1 VWEREAGQNRKRDK
15 LRRIT
20 VDFKEVWTLRELGR
34 HFVFEM
40 FGCDKKALND
50 LRAIED
56 AMEKGAVDAGAT
68 IIGKVFH
75 KFAPQGITGVII
87 IAESHLS
94 IHTWPELGYAA
105 LDIFTC
111 NTATDPMKAYRRIT
125 KLLKPKSS
133 SIMELKRGLL
143 TEGKD

>member
-1 VWEREAGQNRKRDK
+1 M
-15 LRRIT
+15 
-20 VDFKEVWTLRELGR
+20 RELGR

-50 LRAIED
+50 LKAIEET
-56 AMEKGAVDAGAT
+56 MVKGAIDAGAT
-68 IIGKVFH
+68 IIGKMFH
-75 KFAPQGITGVII
+75 KFSPQGITGVVI

-111 NTATDPMKAYRRIT
+111 NTNTDPMKAYRRIT
-125 KLLKPKSS
+125 GLLRPKSS
-133 SIMELKRGLL
+133 SIMELKRGLF
-143 TEGKD
+143 TEGKN